1 MGEAGTSR
9 EPAFEPVQELSCLA
23 LPWAVQERVFVAVTT
38 SAAPNASRF
47 QEDPSPR
54 CEPDGREIVL
64 VKRHVKFSKEKI
76 KGRFF
81 RRHPW
86 AFCPVWPFV
95 PEQVCCLA
103 GIVKNRTFSQICLRN

>member
-64 VKRHVKFSKEKI
+64 
-76 KGRFF
+76 
-81 RRHPW
+81 
-86 AFCPVWPFV
+86 
-95 PEQVCCLA
+95 
-103 GIVKNRTFSQICLRN
+103 

>member
-47 QEDPSPR
+47 QEGPSP
-54 CEPDGREIVL
+54 PM
-64 VKRHVKFSKEKI
+64 
-76 KGRFF
+76 
-81 RRHPW
+81 
-86 AFCPVWPFV
+86 
-95 PEQVCCLA
+95 
-103 GIVKNRTFSQICLRN
+103 